1 MIGFKVKAALREER
15 AVFEGGIVDI
25 LFDKNEVLGMERLSI
40 KTREI
45 LKQFGWTPGRKKD
58 ISSQVKYLEDKG
70 YIVFDCVKD
79 ALGQFGELKCIY
91 EYNGKLD
98 DFVIDPEEGLGD
110 LDRRHYKRYEVI
122 IGEDLVV
129 IGTAFRDNAVLYMSK
144 AGEVYAVR
152 DDYYIWKIGCGI
164 YEALNNLCEGKELK
178 VIHEEHLEN

>member
-1 MIGFKVKAALREER
+1 MIYLLVKSE
-15 AVFEGGIVDI
+15 VFR
-25 LFDKNEVLGMERLSI
+25 MEKLSI
-40 KTREI
+40 KTKKI
-45 LKQFGWTPGRKKD
+45 LKQSGWTPERKKD

-70 YIVFDCVKD
+70 YIVFDCVKE
-79 ALGQFGELKCIY
+79 ALEQFGELKCIY

-164 YEALNNLCEGKELK
+164 YEALNNLCEGRELK

>member
-1 MIGFKVKAALREER
+1 
-15 AVFEGGIVDI
+15 
-25 LFDKNEVLGMERLSI
+25 MERLSI
-40 KTREI
+40 KTIKI
-45 LKQFGWTPGRKKD
+45 LKQSGWIPDRKKD
-58 ISSQVKYLEDKG
+58 ISSQVKYLADKG
-70 YIVFDCVKD
+70 YVVFDCVKEV
-79 ALGQFGELKCIY
+79 LEQFGELKCIY

-164 YEALNNLCEGKELK
+164 YQALNNLCEGREIKG
-178 VIHEEHLEN
+178 IHEE